1 MFGLF
6 GYSKPETERH
16 SWVVSLTPNVNDSWK
31 YKYENQPDFV
41 KRKVGRVM
49 SANLGMSWRDAVDLI
64 YARRRK
70 AIERATR
77 KARITASRAI
87 DPR

>member
-1 MFGLF
+1 MFGIF
-6 GYSKPETERH
+6 GCSRPDTERH
-16 SWVVSLTPNVNDSWK
+16 SWVVSLTPSENDGWK

-41 KRKVGRVM
+41 KRKVYRLM
-49 SANLGMSWRDAVDLI
+49 SVRLGTSYREAIDLI

-70 AIERATR
+70 AIERAAR
-77 KARITASRAI
+77 RARIAASRAI